1 MHTLREA
8 ATTEQPQQDLHVLLK
23 KLTWPD
29 PVNLS
34 PKLLAQGEITLLLHL
49 QLSGTLLSAAGR
61 CKGQT

>member
-34 PKLLAQGEITLLLHL
+34 PK
-49 QLSGTLLSAAGR
+49 
-61 CKGQT
+61 